1 MRELKE
7 IIIEKLKINKESKSK
22 SNLFVFQPKDCGH
35 DEYSNKIDNLKISLP
50 FNIIANNK
58 ITHNEKVTVEKIEY
72 SYEYNFDSWYLF
84 DKDNLKVI
92 GLTSAGV
99 YKLFIENETISDYF
113 YEEDL
118 TDITLDKDSCQ
129 IELS

>member
-7 IIIEKLKINKESKSK
+7 IIIEKLKINKNSKSK
-22 SNLFVFQPKDCGH
+22 SNLFVFQPKDYVH
-35 DEYSNKIDNLKISLP
+35 DEYSDKIDNLKISLP
-50 FNIIANNK
+50 FNIIANNN
-58 ITHNEKVTVEKIEY
+58 ITHNEKVTIEKVEY
-72 SYEYNFDSWYLF
+72 TYEYGFDSWYLF

-92 GLTSAGV
+92 SLTSAGV
-99 YKLFIENETISDYF
+99 YKLFIDNKKIKNYF

-118 TDITLDKDSCQ
+118 TDIILDKDSCQ